1 MWLTRL
7 IATAYLARAA
17 RLWLA
22 TRLIVAIVLLFG
34 SQDPIRFSAATS
46 AGMIVLS
53 TTACFLDLRRRRESA
68 LLGNLA
74 VSGLA
79 LAPLFILPALL
90 GEGLVYAAATS
101 VR

>member
-1 MWLTRL
+1 MWPTRL
-7 IATAYLARAA
+7 IATAYLARGAG
-17 RLWLA
+17 LWLA
-22 TRLIVAIVLLFG
+22 ARLIVAIVLLFG

-53 TTACFLDLRRRRESA
+53 TAAGFLDVHRRRESA

-74 VSGLA
+74 VSDVA

-90 GEGLVYAAATS
+90 GEGLVFAAAAS
-101 VR
+101 LR